1 MRPDSLGASAV
12 SLRAPIGKRHWP
24 SRKSGSVRC
33 RRAGKDMRQSTCG
46 TGMCRRL
53 DEPQTYQENALQTGL
68 GLRPRRPC
76 VIVVRGSLPP
86 RLRPTSVGDLDLT
99 NHALVFR
106 IAAPDAVL
114 WLTILLGQD
123 RHHLE
128 DTARDHRA
136 HSLKKKVSAG

>member
-1 MRPDSLGASAV
+1 
-12 SLRAPIGKRHWP
+12 
-24 SRKSGSVRC
+24 
-33 RRAGKDMRQSTCG
+33 
-46 TGMCRRL
+46 MCWL
-53 DEPQTYQENALQTGL
+53 LVAPQTHQENVSQTGL

-76 VIVVRGSLPP
+76 GIVVRGSLPP

-128 DTARDHRA
+128 DTVQDHRA